1 MKKIL
6 AIFMLFSTATV
17 FSQSLPNNDMEEWD
31 NVIIYEQP
39 QNWNTPNPYTAL
51 LGVISVSKSDDAFS
65 GSYSAKLETKELLGG
80 QIVVP
85 GVITL
90 ADFAINLIDSSFS
103 MSGGYFLQ
111 ENVYKLTGR
120 YKYSGVEG
128 DSASI
133 LMYNFKNTVESGFDT
148 IGVGFTFLNDT
159 DEWQPF
165 TVMMQYL
172 NYSVPD
178 TFNVIIA
185 SSSLAGARDGSTLWV
200 DSLTIY
206 TNTGIIDLWSP
217 KKPLNVYPNPATNM
231 ISFSADEIK
240 TTSTLTIYD
249 NFGRKIVENDFTN
262 ISLKIDISGFVPGIY
277 VYKLSLDNRIIN
289 SGTFIKN

>member
-1 MKKIL
+1 
-6 AIFMLFSTATV
+6 MLLSTTTV
-17 FSQSLPNNDMEEWD
+17 FSQSLPNNNMEEWD
-31 NVIIYEQP
+31 NAIIYEQP

-51 LGVISVSKSDDAFS
+51 LGVISVTKSDDAFS
-65 GSYSAKLETKELLGG
+65 GNYSAKLETKELLGG

-90 ADFAINLIDSSFS
+90 ADFAINISDSSFS
-103 MSGGYFLQ
+103 MHGGYFLQ
-111 ENVYKLTGR
+111 ENVYKLSGR

-133 LMYNFKNTVESGFDT
+133 LMYNFKNTNESGFDT
-148 IGVGFTFLNDT
+148 IGVGFTFLNDAE
-159 DEWQPF
+159 EWQPF

-185 SSSLAGARDGSTLWV
+185 SSSLVGAKEGSTLWV

-206 TNTGIIDLWSP
+206 TNTGIIDLWNP
-217 KKPLNVYPNPATNM
+217 KKSLKVYPNPATDVIN
-231 ISFSADEIK
+231 FSANEIK
-240 TTSTLTIYD
+240 TGSVLTIYD
-249 NFGRKIVENDFTN
+249 NFGRKIAENDFPNT
-262 ISLKIDISGFVPGIY
+262 SSKINISGFIPG
-277 VYKLSLDNRIIN
+277 VYAYALSLNNRILN

>member
-6 AIFMLFSTATV
+6 AIFMLLSTTTV
-17 FSQSLPNNDMEEWD
+17 FSQSLPNNNMEEWD
-31 NVIIYEQP
+31 NAIIYEQP

-65 GSYSAKLETKELLGG
+65 GNYSAKLETKELLGG

-90 ADFAINLIDSSFS
+90 ADFAINIADSSFS
-103 MSGGYFLQ
+103 MHGGYFLQ
-111 ENVYKLTGR
+111 ENVYKLSGR

-133 LMYNFKNTVESGFDT
+133 LMYNFKNTNESGFDT

-185 SSSLAGARDGSTLWV
+185 SSSLVGAKEGSTLWI

-217 KKPLNVYPNPATNM
+217 KKPLKVYPNPATDVIN
-231 ISFSADEIK
+231 FSAIEIK
-240 TTSTLTIYD
+240 TGSVLTIYD
-249 NFGRKIVENDFTN
+249 NFGRKIAENDFPNTSSKIN
-262 ISLKIDISGFVPGIY
+262 ISDFIPG
-277 VYKLSLDNRIIN
+277 VYAYALSLNNRILN

>member
-1 MKKIL
+1 MKKRL
-6 AIFMLFSTATV
+6 AIFMLLSTTTV
-17 FSQSLPNNDMEEWD
+17 FSQSLPNNNMEEWD
-31 NVIIYEQP
+31 NAIIYEQP

-51 LGVISVSKSDDAFS
+51 LGVISVTKSDDAFS
-65 GSYSAKLETKELLGG
+65 GNYSAKLETKELLGG

-90 ADFAINLIDSSFS
+90 ADFAINIADSSFS
-103 MSGGYFLQ
+103 MHGGYFLQ

-133 LMYNFKNTVESGFDT
+133 LMYNFKNTNESGFDT
-148 IGVGFTFLNDT
+148 IGVGFTFLNDA

-185 SSSLAGARDGSTLWV
+185 SSSLVGAKEGSTLWI

-217 KKPLNVYPNPATNM
+217 KKPLKVYPNPATDVIN
-231 ISFSADEIK
+231 FSANEIK
-240 TTSTLTIYD
+240 TGSVLTIYD
-249 NFGRKIVENDFTN
+249 NFGRKIAENDFTN
-262 ISLKIDISGFVPGIY
+262 TSSKINISGFIPG
-277 VYKLSLDNRIIN
+277 VYAYALSLNNRILN

>member
-1 MKKIL
+1 
-6 AIFMLFSTATV
+6 MLFSTSTV

-51 LGVISVSKSDDAFS
+51 LGIISVTKSDDAFS
-65 GSYSAKLETKELLGG
+65 GNYSAKLETKELLGG
-80 QIVVP
+80 QIVIP

-90 ADFAINLIDSSFS
+90 ADFAINIADSSFS
-103 MSGGYFLQ
+103 INGGYFLQ
-111 ENVYKLTGR
+111 QNVYKLTGR

-128 DSASI
+128 DRASI
-133 LMYNFKNTVESGFDT
+133 LMYNFKNTSESGFDT
-148 IGVGFTFLNDT
+148 IGVGVKFLNDT

-185 SSSLAGARDGSTLWV
+185 SSSLDGAKVGSTLWV

-217 KKPLNVYPNPATNM
+217 KKSLKVYPNPATDM
-231 ISFSADEIK
+231 ISFSMNEIK
-240 TTSTLTIYD
+240 TASTLTIYD
-249 NFGRKIVENDFTN
+249 NFGRKIADNGFTN
-262 ISLKIDISGFVPGIY
+262 TSLKIDISGFIPGVYTY
-277 VYKLSLDNRIIN
+277 VLSLNNRILN